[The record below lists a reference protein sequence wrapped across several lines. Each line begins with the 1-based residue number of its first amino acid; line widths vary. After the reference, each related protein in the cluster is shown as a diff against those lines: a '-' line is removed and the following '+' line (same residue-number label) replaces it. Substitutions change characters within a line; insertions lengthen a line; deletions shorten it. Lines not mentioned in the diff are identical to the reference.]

1 MLFPDAFFEPV
12 PTKNDLVWGNYLDC
26 LREEW
31 FVLLDRLAHLQY
43 ATLPQRI
50 NRQNAVDPAYH
61 ATLKALTWPDQEQR
75 ARCLIVPR
83 KKMITKVTS
92 IETDLPGVGPS
103 SSGLSTLPQNSQTQI
118 SQPQE
123 STDVDMEGI
132 NADLNAANDND
143 LKNVTNIWTDVD
155 NKELIGGILTSG
167 DGSSS
172 LPYTKALI
180 RDPEKLKPVRLHMMI
195 KKRKGNLLEHL
206 KLIRVKFPDNEQD
219 AIDAKDDPKSQF
231 YEINETVKK
240 RKFSTQ
246 TTKTIEAFRQ
256 KCHTKLEDD
265 DEEVQA
271 ITPEFTTALDE
282 FIWTSLAKWKW
293 SSDAEHEANIKEWV
307 VSIPSL
313 ALTDSLGFTD
323 TGSLSLEDL
332 TATLST
338 IAQTW
343 EKLLFYSGGSR
354 NALGLEKWQTISLA
368 YPFHRSRPATFH
380 TR

>member
-1 MLFPDAFFEPV
+1 
-12 PTKNDLVWGNYLDC
+12 
-26 LREEW
+26 
-31 FVLLDRLAHLQY
+31 
-43 ATLPQRI
+43 
-50 NRQNAVDPAYH
+50 
-61 ATLKALTWPDQEQR
+61 
-75 ARCLIVPR
+75 
-83 KKMITKVTS
+83 
-92 IETDLPGVGPS
+92 
-103 SSGLSTLPQNSQTQI
+103 
-118 SQPQE
+118 
-123 STDVDMEGI
+123 
-132 NADLNAANDND
+132 
-143 LKNVTNIWTDVD
+143 
-155 NKELIGGILTSG
+155 
-167 DGSSS
+167 
-172 LPYTKALI
+172 
-180 RDPEKLKPVRLHMMI
+180 MMI

-219 AIDAKDDPKSQF
+219 AIDAKDGPKSQF

-282 FIWTSLAKWKW
+282 FSKV
-293 SSDAEHEANIKEWV
+293 EV
-307 VSIPSL
+307 VVGCRTRSKYQGMGGIHSIL
-313 ALTDSLGFTD
+313 GLTDSLGFTD

-338 IAQTW
+338 ITQTW